1 MENWAEQEAEKILD
15 AFLAYKGPD
24 DLLLLQRAI
33 AAVLCRAYE
42 MGRHGKT
49 PDTAVDP
56 SSLPPDL

>member
-1 MENWAEQEAEKILD
+1 MEDWADREAENILD

-24 DLLLLQRAI
+24 DLLVLQRAI
-33 AAVLCRAYE
+33 AAVLCRVYE

-56 SSLPPDL
+56 E